1 MVKKIN
7 ENLMDAGRL
16 ESIDFVVIHN
26 DAGSMTPEQY
36 VDWLRYRDKSLGIA
50 HYYCNRNTIARVID
64 TFNIGYHTGDW
75 WSNCRS
81 IGYEVCESMKVSDEE
96 FLQNEDVTLMQATE
110 DLIYYG
116 LPINTSTVRLHH
128 EFVPTTCPHRS
139 MELHGNS
146 TESVKNYFVSRMQYF
161 ASLGSTVD
169 EMLGQVSENPTVQ
182 ETVKEERTAQK
193 SSGKSVDEVA
203 QEVLQG
209 LWGNG
214 QERFD
219 NLTNAGYNAQSVQDK
234 VNSILNGEAP
244 SSNASSDLDS
254 VAQEVLQGLWG
265 NGQDRFNNLEN
276 AGYDAQA
283 VQDRVNSIL
292 SGGYKQASNTNID
305 AVAQEVIQGLWGNGQ
320 ERYDNLT
327 NAGYDAQAVQNRV
340 NELLS

>member
-1 MVKKIN
+1 
-7 ENLMDAGRL
+7 MDAGRL

-193 SSGKSVDEVA
+193 SSGKSEDEVA

-214 QERFD
+214 QERYD

-244 SSNASSDLDS
+244 SSNVSSDLDS

-305 AVAQEVIQGLWGNGQ
+305 SVAQEVLQGLWGNGQ
-320 ERYDNLT
+320 ERFDNLT

>member
-1 MVKKIN
+1 
-7 ENLMDAGRL
+7 MDAGRL

-139 MELHGNS
+139 MELHGGT

-193 SSGKSVDEVA
+193 SNGKSEDEVA

-244 SSNASSDLDS
+244 SSSASSDLDS

-292 SGGYKQASNTNID
+292 SGGYKQDSNANID
-305 AVAQEVIQGLWGNGQ
+305 VVAQEVLQGLWGNGQ